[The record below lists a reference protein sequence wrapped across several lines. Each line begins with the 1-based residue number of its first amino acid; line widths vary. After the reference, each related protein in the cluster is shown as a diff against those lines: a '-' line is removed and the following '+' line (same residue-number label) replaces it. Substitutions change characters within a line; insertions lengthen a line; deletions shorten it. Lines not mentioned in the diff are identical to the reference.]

1 VDWLKNL
8 VNLDKTFLEI
18 SMKIMNNLLELLK
31 DKMKI

>member
-1 VDWLKNL
+1 MDWLKNL